1 MNAGSR
7 FRAPLDPS
15 PVNVRVKLALLWAA
29 TMFCYVYGDYFEL
42 YVPGKLQ
49 EMIGGRLA
57 FGPATQ
63 GALVGTSL
71 LLIVPALMVVFSVLL
86 PPRVCRIANIVLG
99 AFYAAIMLLAV
110 QGSWY
115 FYKLFGVVEIVLT
128 LGIAWQA
135 WRWPRRGASSSAEPS
150 VGGVG

>member
-1 MNAGSR
+1 MSAGSW
-7 FRAPLDPS
+7 FRAPLDPA
-15 PVNVRVKLALLWAA
+15 PVNVRVKLSLLWAA

-49 EMIGGRLA
+49 EMTAGQLA

-71 LLIVPALMVVFSVLL
+71 LLIVPALMVVLSAMLS
-86 PPRVCRIANIVLG
+86 PRVCRVVNIALG
-99 AFYAAIMLLAV
+99 VFYALVMAV
-110 QGSWY
+110 AMPGAWY

-128 LGIAWQA
+128 LSIVWQA
-135 WRWPRRGASSSAEPS
+135 WRWPRRAEVQGP
-150 VGGVG
+150 

>member
-1 MNAGSR
+1 MSAGSR
-7 FRAPLDPS
+7 SRAALDPA

-49 EMIGGRLA
+49 EMTAGQLA

-63 GALVGTSL
+63 GALVATSV
-71 LLIVPALMVVFSVLL
+71 LLIVPALMVLLSLLL
-86 PPRVCRIANIVLG
+86 PPRVCRVANIALG
-99 AFYAAIMLLAV
+99 AFYALVMAMAV
-110 QGSWY
+110 QGAWY
-115 FYKLFGVVEIVLT
+115 FYKLFGAVEIALT

-135 WRWPRRGASSSAEPS
+135 WRWPRPRDAAAAG
-150 VGGVG
+150 

>member
-1 MNAGSR
+1 MSAGSR
-7 FRAPLDPS
+7 FRAPLDPA
-15 PVNVRVKLALLWAA
+15 PVNVRVKLSLLWAA

-49 EMIGGRLA
+49 EMTAGQLA

-71 LLIVPALMVVFSVLL
+71 LLIVPALMVVLSAMLS
-86 PPRVCRIANIVLG
+86 PRVCRVVNIALG
-99 AFYAAIMLLAV
+99 VFYALVMAV
-110 QGSWY
+110 AMQGAWY

-128 LGIAWQA
+128 LSIVWQA
-135 WRWPRRGASSSAEPS
+135 WRWPRRAEVQGP
-150 VGGVG
+150 